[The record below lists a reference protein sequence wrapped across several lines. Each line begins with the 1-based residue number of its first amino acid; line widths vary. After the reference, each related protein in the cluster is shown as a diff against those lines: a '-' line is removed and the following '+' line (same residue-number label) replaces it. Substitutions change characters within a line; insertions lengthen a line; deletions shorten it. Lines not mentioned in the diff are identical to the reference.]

1 MQDILKRSSYY
12 RRIYAIC
19 ARGHHLAAAQQS
31 RLNHLFGVPAAVISA
46 IVGTTVFATLEQ
58 NPETTWRIIVGL
70 FLILSAVLSTLQ
82 TRFNYADAA
91 GKHKIAGTRYSAV
104 RRRLELFELKC
115 ADPGLDRQSSLT
127 ELEKIIADLE
137 KLADD
142 LPAIPDTMWNRAKS
156 EYERDN
162 RQDGSPNK
170 ELKATL

>member
-19 ARGHHLAAAQQS
+19 ARGHHLAAARQS

-70 FLILSAVLSTLQ
+70 VLILSAVLSTLQ

-91 GKHKIAGTRYSAV
+91 GKHKTAGIRYSAV

-115 ADPGLDRQSSLT
+115 ADPSLDRQSALA

-137 KLADD
+137 KLAED
-142 LPAIPDTMWNRAKS
+142 LPAIPDRMWNQAKA

-162 RQDGSPNK
+162 PAYGSPNK
-170 ELKATL
+170 ELKAAL